1 MSEVVRP
8 NVASFGPTE
17 KKLPPRGDHSDGGQR
32 ARPFQ
37 AGTDPDLL
45 WLGPAQQQIL
55 DRLRYAVLAR
65 EGVLLL
71 TGDVGTGKTIL
82 AKALL
87 HRLRPDALVATVM
100 YAGHDPLDFLK
111 EIGDAWGADGSPATS
126 EAFYRRL
133 PSLLDDAAA
142 RDKRVVLFVD
152 EAQTLSQELLAEI
165 GRLAAVAGEPRRPAR
180 LSILLVGQDELG
192 TVLSRPENAALAD
205 RVGVRCVTMSL
216 MGAEVGEYVTHQ
228 LEIAGRTA
236 PVFTEAGLQ
245 ELAAASQGIP
255 RLVNTI
261 ADLALLS
268 SSQQG
273 TPTIGAEVVR
283 QCALG
288 YPLGHPDRP
297 MSTRTNARARQRRTR
312 RSGRRAALYVVPVFV
327 LLLGLVGYRYET
339 ARHGESRPAPASKA
353 MSTAAPIPDRPA
365 GNGVTGL
372 EVARASDAAPHA
384 PLETRSTDPVRPAVQ
399 HPREHPVATAPEP
412 PPLAS
417 LPHATPPV
425 ARVAEARGESDA
437 TGTPAVSRGRQTAPA
452 PPAGLARRSGEVR
465 AGEDSQAVD
474 PGAIIDWLLRE
485 YPARRQ

>member
-1 MSEVVRP
+1 M
-8 NVASFGPTE
+8 
-17 KKLPPRGDHSDGGQR
+17 
-32 ARPFQ
+32 
-37 AGTDPDLL
+37 
-45 WLGPAQQQIL
+45 
-55 DRLRYAVLAR
+55 
-65 EGVLLL
+65 
-71 TGDVGTGKTIL
+71 
-82 AKALL
+82 
-87 HRLRPDALVATVM
+87 
-100 YAGHDPLDFLK
+100 
-111 EIGDAWGADGSPATS
+111 
-126 EAFYRRL
+126 
-133 PSLLDDAAA
+133 
-142 RDKRVVLFVD
+142 LFVD

-165 GRLAAVAGEPRRPAR
+165 GRLAAVAGEPRRQAR
-180 LSILLVGQDELG
+180 LSILLVGQDELA

-205 RVGVRCVTMSL
+205 RVGVRCVTMPL

-228 LEIAGRTA
+228 LRSLEGRA

-288 YPLGHPDRP
+288 YPLGRPDRP
-297 MSTRTNARARQRRTR
+297 MPTRTNARARQRRTR
-312 RSGRRAALYVVPVFV
+312 SGRRAVLYVVPVFV

-339 ARHGESRPAPASKA
+339 ARHGDSRPAPATKA

-372 EVARASDAAPHA
+372 RLPERAMPH
-384 PLETRSTDPVRPAVQ
+384 LTRHSRFAQRDPVRPAVQ
-399 HPREHPVATAPEP
+399 RPREHPVATAPEP

-452 PPAGLARRSGEVR
+452 PPAGLPRRSGEVR

>member
-1 MSEVVRP
+1 MPEVVRSGRP
-8 NVASFGPTE
+8 
-17 KKLPPRGDHSDGGQR
+17 QR

-55 DRLRYAVLAR
+55 DRLRSAVLAC

-111 EIGDAWGADGSPATS
+111 EIGDAWGADGSPATA
-126 EAFYRRL
+126 EAFYSRL

-142 RDKRVVLFVD
+142 RGKRVVLLVD

-165 GRLAAVAGEPRRPAR
+165 GRLAAVAGEPRRQAR

-192 TVLSRPENAALAD
+192 AVLSRPENAALAD
-205 RVGVRCVTMSL
+205 RVGARCVTMPL

-288 YPLGHPDRP
+288 YPLGRPDRP
-297 MSTRTNARARQRRTR
+297 MPTPTNARARQRRTR
-312 RSGRRAALYVVPVFV
+312 SGSRAVLYVVPVFV
-327 LLLGLVGYRYET
+327 LGLVGYRYET
-339 ARHGESRPAPASKA
+339 ARHGDSRPAPATKA

-384 PLETRSTDPVRPAVQ
+384 PLETRPTDPVRPAVER
-399 HPREHPVATAPEP
+399 PREHPVTTAPEP

-452 PPAGLARRSGEVR
+452 PPAGLPRRSGEVR

-485 YPARRQ
+485 YPARQQ